1 MAKQMINIGSNANDG
16 TGDPLRTAFNKINDN
31 FTELYGSDNDL
42 NTLDANLD
50 VNNYIIT
57 TGVTNGNIT
66 ITPNGTGDLLLGALR
81 INGTS
86 ISADNSS
93 FINLNEGVIIDGT
106 LRVDDAV
113 NLNTSLT
120 LAAGATITEFST
132 STSLGTSNTV
142 VPTQNA
148 VKAYVDAQNVSQ
160 AITFVGDDSTGTAV
174 NSGETFKIAGGTGL
188 TSAVTGDEITL
199 DIDATVVVTLT
210 GGQTLTNKTLTS
222 PTIDGAT
229 MTGNVTV
236 DNLIFNDSQIST
248 ATNSNIELVPGGTG
262 TIELQADTN
271 VDGAFSAGNTTIS
284 GTLSTANITTGSQT
298 VTGNFTAQGTVFSDK
313 ISSQATNAN
322 VAIVAQGTGI
332 VDIQSAMTTEAQ
344 TISGN
349 VIISPGFTLDGFNL
363 NFNSNVISATNANG
377 GIAITAN
384 GSGLITLNSNTVQA
398 TNIQVTTLGVTTGN
412 VSGVLTVQGTT
423 ITDRIETA
431 SNADLV
437 LDPQG
442 TGTVDFKVPA
452 QSTVG
457 AAGAASALPAN
468 PTGYFKIKVNG
479 FTFVVPYYA
488 QS

>member
-1 MAKQMINIGSNANDG
+1 MAKQTINIGSNANDG
-16 TGDPLRTAFNKINDN
+16 TGDPLRTAFDKINDN

-50 VNNYIIT
+50 VNNFIIT

-81 INGTS
+81 VNGTS

-113 NLNTSLT
+113 NINTSLT

-132 STSLGTSNTV
+132 STSLGTSNTL

-174 NSGETFKIAGGTGL
+174 NSGETFQILGGTGL
-188 TSAVTGDEITL
+188 TSAVTGDAITL
-199 DIDATVVVTLT
+199 DIDATVATLT
-210 GGQTLTNKTLTS
+210 GSQTLTNKILTS
-222 PTIDGAT
+222 PTITGTPTIIGVTPTGAT
-229 MTGNVTV
+229 GTGN
-236 DNLIFNDSQIST
+236 
-248 ATNSNIELVPGGTG
+248 LVFSGGPT
-262 TIELQADTN
+262 
-271 VDGAFSAGNTTIS
+271 FSALLSAASIVAS
-284 GTLSTANITTGSQT
+284 GTLDVTGPTTIGALTTTDITTTGNQT
-298 VTGNFTAQGTVFSDK
+298 VTGNITAQGTVFSDK
-313 ISSQATNAN
+313 IKSPATNAN
-322 VAIVAQGTGI
+322 LAISAQGTGV
-332 VDIQSAMTTEAQ
+332 VDIQSAMTTIGQ
-344 TISGN
+344 TITGTASVTGQLNADNIRIDGN
-349 VIISPGFTLDGFNL
+349 T
-363 NFNSNVISATNANG
+363 ISAQNADG

-384 GSGLITLNSNTVQA
+384 GTGLITLNSNTVQA
-398 TNIQVTTLGVTTGN
+398 TNIQVTTLGATTAN

-442 TGTVDFKVPA
+442 TGTVDFKVTA
-452 QSTVG
+452 QGTVG
-457 AAGAASALPAN
+457 SAGAASALPAN
-468 PTGYFKIKVNG
+468 PTGYFTIKVNG
-479 FTFVVPYYA
+479 STFVVPYYA

>member
-93 FINLNEGVIIDGT
+93 FINLNEGVIVDGI

-174 NSGETFKIAGGTGL
+174 NSGETFQILGGTGL
-188 TSAVTGDEITL
+188 TSAVTGDAITL
-199 DIDATVVVTLT
+199 DIDATVVTLT
-210 GGQTLTNKTLTS
+210 GGQTLTNKALTS
-222 PTIDGAT
+222 PTISGTPTIIGVTASGAT
-229 MTGNVTV
+229 GTGN
-236 DNLIFNDSQIST
+236 
-248 ATNSNIELVPGGTG
+248 LVFSAGPTLTG
-262 TIELQADTN
+262 TLAAATITASGTLSVT
-271 VDGAFSAGNTTIS
+271 GNTTIS
-284 GTLSTANITTGSQT
+284 GSLTTTDITTTGNHS
-298 VTGNFTAQGTVFSDK
+298 VTGNITAQGTVFSDK
-313 ISSQATNAN
+313 IKSPATNAN
-322 VAIVAQGTGI
+322 LIIEAQGTGI
-332 VDIQSAMTTEAQ
+332 VDIQSAMTTIGQ
-344 TISGN
+344 TITGTASVTGQFNADNLRIDGN
-349 VIISPGFTLDGFNL
+349 VISSTDTNGD
-363 NFNSNVISATNANG
+363 VI
-377 GIAITAN
+377 ITPN
-384 GSGLITLNSNTVQA
+384 GSGQITLSSSRVGANQLNAVSVAVSNSVDTNT
-398 TNIQVTTLGVTTGN
+398 LR
-412 VSGVLTVQGTT
+412 SYS
-423 ITDRIETA
+423 
-431 SNADLV
+431 SNADIV
-437 LDPQG
+437 VQPQG

-452 QSTVG
+452 QGTVG
-457 AAGAASALPAN
+457 AAGAASALPAT
-468 PTGYFKIKVNG
+468 PTGYFTIKVNG
-479 FTFVVPYYA
+479 STFVVPYYA

>member
-1 MAKQMINIGSNANDG
+1 MAKQTINIGSNANDG
-16 TGDPLRTAFNKINDN
+16 TGDPLRTAFDKINDN

-50 VNNYIIT
+50 VNNFIIT

-81 INGTS
+81 VNGTS

-120 LAAGATITEFST
+120 LATGATITEFST

-148 VKAYVDAQNVSQ
+148 VKAYVDAQNVAQ

-174 NSGETFKIAGGTGL
+174 NSGETFQIMGGTGL
-188 TSAVTGDEITL
+188 TSAVTGDAITL
-199 DIDATVVVTLT
+199 DIDATVVTLT
-210 GGQTLTNKTLTS
+210 GGQTLTNKALTS
-222 PTIDGAT
+222 PTISGTPIIVGVTATGAT
-229 MTGNVTV
+229 GTGN
-236 DNLIFNDSQIST
+236 
-248 ATNSNIELVPGGTG
+248 LVFSAGPTLTG
-262 TIELQADTN
+262 TLAAATITASGTLSVT
-271 VDGAFSAGNTTIS
+271 GNTTIS
-284 GTLSTANITTGSQT
+284 GSLTTTDITTTGNHS
-298 VTGNFTAQGTVFSDK
+298 VTGNITAQGTVFSDK
-313 ISSQATNAN
+313 IKSPATNAN
-322 VAIVAQGTGI
+322 LAISAQGTGV
-332 VDIQSAMTTEAQ
+332 VDIQSAMTTIGQ
-344 TISGN
+344 TITGTASVTGQLNADNLRITGN
-349 VIISPGFTLDGFNL
+349 T
-363 NFNSNVISATNANG
+363 ISAQNADG

-384 GSGLITLNSNTVQA
+384 GTGLITLNSNTVQA
-398 TNIQVTTLGVTTGN
+398 TNIQVTTLGATTAN

-452 QSTVG
+452 QGTVG
-457 AAGAASALPAN
+457 SAGAASALPAN
-468 PTGYFKIKVNG
+468 PTGYFTIKVNG
-479 FTFVVPYYA
+479 STFVVPYYA

>member
-93 FINLNEGVIIDGT
+93 FINLNEGVIVDGI

-148 VKAYVDAQNVSQ
+148 VKTYVDAQMSAT

-174 NSGETFKIAGGTGL
+174 NSGETFQILGGTGL
-188 TSAVTGDEITL
+188 TSAVTGDAITL
-199 DIDATVVVTLT
+199 DIDATVVTLT
-210 GGQTLTNKTLTS
+210 GGQTLTNKALTS
-222 PTIDGAT
+222 PTISGTPTIIGVTASGAT
-229 MTGNVTV
+229 GTGN
-236 DNLIFNDSQIST
+236 
-248 ATNSNIELVPGGTG
+248 LVFSAGPTLTG
-262 TIELQADTN
+262 TLAAATITASGTLSVT
-271 VDGAFSAGNTTIS
+271 GNTTIS
-284 GTLSTANITTGSQT
+284 GSLTTTDITTTGNHS
-298 VTGNFTAQGTVFSDK
+298 VTGNITAQGTVFSDK
-313 ISSQATNAN
+313 IKSPATNAN
-322 VAIVAQGTGI
+322 LIIEAQGTGI
-332 VDIQSAMTTEAQ
+332 VDIQSAMTTIGQ
-344 TISGN
+344 TITGTASVTGQFNADNLRIDGN
-349 VIISPGFTLDGFNL
+349 VISSTDTNGD
-363 NFNSNVISATNANG
+363 VI
-377 GIAITAN
+377 ITPN
-384 GSGLITLNSNTVQA
+384 GSGQITLSSSRVGANQLNAVSVAVSNSVDTNT
-398 TNIQVTTLGVTTGN
+398 LR
-412 VSGVLTVQGTT
+412 SYS
-423 ITDRIETA
+423 
-431 SNADLV
+431 SNADIV
-437 LDPQG
+437 VQPQG

-452 QSTVG
+452 QGTVG
-457 AAGAASALPAN
+457 AAGAASALPAT
-468 PTGYFKIKVNG
+468 PTGYFTIKVNG
-479 FTFVVPYYA
+479 STFVVPYYA